1 MAIDVKIYP
10 DKDWDLNN
18 WTDDNE
24 DELEIVKTKIDRVI
38 LLFKEEQYWFDD
50 DEFKG
55 VDWNFIINNK
65 EVLNSNNTSK
75 IALFLTNIKNDI
87 TNALADLPFFVRIKD
102 IDIVKENNVLQLQ
115 ISFEG
120 NFNGEKIEEY
130 KRNYAI

>member
-102 IDIVKENNVLQLQ
+102 IDIVKENNALQLQ